1 MRANAQ
7 DLSRA
12 TQNRISNG
20 MLDRLALTEERIAAM
35 ANGVRKVAA
44 LSDPIHEI
52 IEGKVLP
59 NGLILQ
65 KQPRRLVLDLSAIE
79 FMDSSGLGL
88 LMGRLRLMQE
98 LRGVMVLEN
107 PNPRIRK
114 ILRLAGMERFFEI
127 DGVKG
132 ERR

>member
-1 MRANAQ
+1 MIKTPYHYEVKGREGLLMIRLYGEVDHHSARP
-7 DLSRA
+7 LREE
-12 TQNRISNG
+12 
-20 MLDRLALTEERIAAM
+20 LDR
-35 ANGVRKVAA
+35 
-44 LSDPIHEI
+44 
-52 IEGKVLP
+52 
-59 NGLILQ
+59 LILQ

>member
-1 MRANAQ
+1 MPFACGPLKEANRKGSETMIKTPYHYEVKGREGLLMIR
-7 DLSRA
+7 LSGEVDHHSARPL
-12 TQNRISNG
+12 REE
-20 MLDRLALTEERIAAM
+20 LDR
-35 ANGVRKVAA
+35 
-44 LSDPIHEI
+44 
-52 IEGKVLP
+52 
-59 NGLILQ
+59 LILQ